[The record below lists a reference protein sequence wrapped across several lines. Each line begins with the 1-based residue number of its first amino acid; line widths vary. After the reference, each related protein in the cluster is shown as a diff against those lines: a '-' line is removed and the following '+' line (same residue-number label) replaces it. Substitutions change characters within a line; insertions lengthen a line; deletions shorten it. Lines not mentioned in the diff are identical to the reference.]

1 MTHLRDR
8 ERQVGQS
15 FNSGGRCFQSA
26 GRMCREMRNEARAM
40 RIQLTGWVMKL
51 ACLKTREAFFHRGA
65 NRRGDGIGGGITEF
79 GNLSMR

>member
-8 ERQVGQS
+8 ERQIGQS

-51 ACLKTREAFFHRGA
+51 AFLKTRQAFFHIGA
-65 NRRGDGIGGGITEF
+65 NRRGDGIGRGITKF